1 MESAVAV
8 VNRLVDAGFSRND
21 ISVIA
26 NDRDNQYK
34 GYLDRDGETDDVAKG
49 AGIGAAIGGL
59 GGLLVGLGA
68 LAIPGIGPVIAAGPI
83 AAALAG
89 AGIGAV
95 AGGVIGALVD
105 LGIPEDEAHL
115 YAESVRRGNVLVA
128 AQVSDNRADEASRI
142 MDSAGL
148 IDLDRQAE
156 DWRAS
161 GWTGFQAQGGSYQG
175 NGQSNK
181 PRGEDIAYNQTA
193 RNTHTQSTSQRH
205 DNLTDGDDTIEVVEE
220 DIRIGKRNVQEGG
233 VRVRS
238 YVREVPVE
246 EEVRL
251 REERVHV
258 DRRPVDRP
266 ATAQDL
272 NSFREGTVEIRESHE
287 EPVIS
292 KEARVVEEV
301 HIHKDVEEHTE
312 RVRDTARR
320 TEVEVEEINQ
330 SDRGRSRTGNGYGT
344 YDMYDPDF
352 RTHFQTAYATSGAG
366 FEVYQPAYR
375 YGYTLATDDR
385 YRDRNWRE
393 IEPEVRRAWETRN
406 QGTWENFKDAIQHS
420 WNQVRGRA

>member
-1 MESAVAV
+1 MAKTVIGTYRDMESAVAV

-34 GYLDRDGETDDVAKG
+34 GYLDRDDETDDVAKG

-128 AQVSDNRADEASRI
+128 AQVSDSRADEASRI

-148 IDLDRQAE
+148 IDLERQAE

-220 DIRIGKRNVQEGG
+220 DIRIGKRNVEEGG

-258 DRRPVDRP
+258 ERRPVDRP

-301 HIHKDVEEHTE
+301 HIHKDVE
-312 RVRDTARR
+312 
-320 TEVEVEEINQ
+320 
-330 SDRGRSRTGNGYGT
+330 
-344 YDMYDPDF
+344 
-352 RTHFQTAYATSGAG
+352 
-366 FEVYQPAYR
+366 
-375 YGYTLATDDR
+375 
-385 YRDRNWRE
+385 
-393 IEPEVRRAWETRN
+393 
-406 QGTWENFKDAIQHS
+406 
-420 WNQVRGRA
+420 